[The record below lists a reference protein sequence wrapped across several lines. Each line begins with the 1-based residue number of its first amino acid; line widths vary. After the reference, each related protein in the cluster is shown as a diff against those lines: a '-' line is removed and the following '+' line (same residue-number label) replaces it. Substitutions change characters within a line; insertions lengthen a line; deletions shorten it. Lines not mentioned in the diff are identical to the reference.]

1 MPSTMTL
8 DEAQKKFTGIA
19 DFVVTNNAEITIM
32 RQGRPFVRIMPARS
46 RRRLEPDSLLMG
58 AKIADSDLFDDCTK
72 QFEALTND

>member
-8 DEAQKKFTGIA
+8 DEAQLKFTGIA

-32 RQGRPFVRIMPARS
+32 RQGRPFVRIMPAKP
-46 RRRLEPDSLLMG
+46 RRRIEPDSLLME
-58 AKIADSDLFDDCTK
+58 AKISDNDLFDDCAN